1 MSALVA
7 TTPTRAG
14 TVVAGAA
21 VGASDT
27 ISAALLGTKGVV
39 LEILNG
45 NASSDVM
52 TITDFGFTPAGSQ
65 LASNTYPATVVNA
78 TNKVF
83 TIVPSQGDPSNA
95 GVVTITHSVTAT
107 VTYKL
112 YPLG

>member
-1 MSALVA
+1 MGALAA

-14 TVVAGAA
+14 AVVAGAA

-27 ISAALLGTKGVV
+27 ISAALLGTKGVI

-45 NASSDVM
+45 NASPDSV
-52 TITDFGFTPAGSQ
+52 TITDFGITPAGSP
-65 LASNTYPATVVNA
+65 LASNTYPATVTNA

-83 TIVPSQGDPSNA
+83 LIVPSQGDPSNN
-95 GVVTITHSVTAT
+95 GQVTITHSVTST